1 MGNSS
6 SYRTFAAT
14 FAIHERWNH
23 FFHSWTYFNACGS
36 HWGCSASNFCYQFV
50 VVLGCLNHRLEKHAS
65 ATSFGGIDVCYAP
78 SSDLSENNHAAIN
91 WPRICCRSRPPCRLW
106 IVHWTG
112 LKTSDEICQCNSG
125 MRTTPQSH
133 SCTNCVDCSSF
144 GSAVHS
150 CWAIARNC
158 ASCCFPRSLC
168 EIAVLNGGSL
178 RHLFPTRNY
187 FASCTCC

>member
-1 MGNSS
+1 MQWWFQSKHHWETSQLGRLALKINV
-6 SYRTFAAT
+6 
-14 FAIHERWNH
+14 ERLA
-23 FFHSWTYFNACGS
+23 FSKFSWHVNQLTNFGRSIWLSDCF
-36 HWGCSASNFCYQFV
+36 GC
-50 VVLGCLNHRLEKHAS
+50 S

-112 LKTSDEICQCNSG
+112 LKTSVEICQCNSG

-133 SCTNCVDCSSF
+133 SCTNCVDCSCF
-144 GSAVHS
+144 GSAVRS